1 VYTRL
6 VCRFLLLL
14 LLFFLLAFFFVAVAA
29 AAAAAAD
36 AVMFF
41 AKWISMHDI
50 LLLIPLPPTTVS
62 SSVPTVIDLVTRSP
76 MSRLTSLATSAAVT
90 MLRLPV
96 AFITSSLVVL
106 SLKSAGA
113 IYSTAYF
120 LPMRRTEGRTCGLD
134 DGANVVFSWNNCR
147 YHHHHHHIIYVRPR
161 SALQFRGRMPRDV
174 ANCVNCKDIKLHW

>member
-1 VYTRL
+1 
-6 VCRFLLLL
+6 
-14 LLFFLLAFFFVAVAA
+14 
-29 AAAAAAD
+29 
-36 AVMFF
+36 MFF

-134 DGANVVFSWNNCR
+134 DGANVVFSR
-147 YHHHHHHIIYVRPR
+147 TIVVIIITTTIIYVRPR

>member
-1 VYTRL
+1 
-6 VCRFLLLL
+6 
-14 LLFFLLAFFFVAVAA
+14 
-29 AAAAAAD
+29 
-36 AVMFF
+36 MFF

-96 AFITSSLVVL
+96 AFTTGSLVVL
-106 SLKSAGA
+106 SLKNAGA

-134 DGANVVFSWNNCR
+134 DDDGANVVFSR
-147 YHHHHHHIIYVRPR
+147 TIVVIIITTTIIYVRPR

>member
-1 VYTRL
+1 
-6 VCRFLLLL
+6 
-14 LLFFLLAFFFVAVAA
+14 
-29 AAAAAAD
+29 
-36 AVMFF
+36 
-41 AKWISMHDI
+41 MHDI
-50 LLLIPLPPTTVS
+50 LLLIPLPPTTVVS
-62 SSVPTVIDLVTRSP
+62 SYVPTVIDLVTRSS

-134 DGANVVFSWNNCR
+134 DGANEVFS
-147 YHHHHHHIIYVRPR
+147 
-161 SALQFRGRMPRDV
+161 
-174 ANCVNCKDIKLHW
+174 

>member
-1 VYTRL
+1 VYARL

-14 LLFFLLAFFFVAVAA
+14 SVRFFFVAA

-36 AVMFF
+36 FFFLVLDFLAVVTTTLLAVIVVIVVVSSITGATVSATVSGAAIATAGAVMSF

-50 LLLIPLPPTTVS
+50 LLLIPLSPTTVS

-96 AFITSSLVVL
+96 AFITSSPVVL

-120 LPMRRTEGRTCGLD
+120 LPMGRTEGRTCGLD
-134 DGANVVFSWNNCR
+134 DGANMVFS
-147 YHHHHHHIIYVRPR
+147 
-161 SALQFRGRMPRDV
+161 
-174 ANCVNCKDIKLHW
+174 

>member
-1 VYTRL
+1 
-6 VCRFLLLL
+6 
-14 LLFFLLAFFFVAVAA
+14 
-29 AAAAAAD
+29 
-36 AVMFF
+36 MFF

-120 LPMRRTEGRTCGLD
+120 LPMRRTDGRTCGLD
-134 DGANVVFSWNNCR
+134 DGANVVFSRTIVVIIITTIISYMCGLVAR
-147 YHHHHHHIIYVRPR
+147 YSLEAVCQEMLPIVSIAKILNFIGSDLIPSTWQKESR
-161 SALQFRGRMPRDV
+161 S
-174 ANCVNCKDIKLHW
+174 

>member
-1 VYTRL
+1 M
-6 VCRFLLLL
+6 
-14 LLFFLLAFFFVAVAA
+14 LAAVVSSITGATVSATVSGAA
-29 AAAAAAD
+29 IATAG

-96 AFITSSLVVL
+96 GFITSSPVVL

-113 IYSTAYF
+113 MYSTAYF

-134 DGANVVFSWNNCR
+134 DGANVVFSR
-147 YHHHHHHIIYVRPR
+147 TIVVIIIIIYVPPR
-161 SALQFRGRMPRDV
+161 SALQFRGRVPRDV